1 MLTNLFPHTG
11 RVYFINHVR
20 RLPAICRA
28 TSPGNFYIV
37 YAFFSPHFNVVFEKY
52 LLFLIRQHCVIKL
65 QVSIICSDPSNKLCL
80 SHLPASIQP
89 EKWSFFKSLTKS
101 FRVFVFW
108 LKVQSMTGL
117 LAFLCV
123 FTLLF
128 AIANSQVYSNDT
140 MSAEDDSGEMEYV
153 DEEEIFAR
161 LSKID
166 SV

>member
-1 MLTNLFPHTG
+1 MSESLACKYSA
-11 RVYFINHVR
+11 RE
-20 RLPAICRA
+20 
-28 TSPGNFYIV
+28 
-37 YAFFSPHFNVVFEKY
+37 VVIFEKPY
-52 LLFLIRQHCVIKL
+52 K
-65 QVSIICSDPSNKLCL
+65 
-80 SHLPASIQP
+80 
-89 EKWSFFKSLTKS
+89 KS
-101 FRVFVFW
+101 FRVCVFW